1 MPRVC
6 NPLPASQ
13 ARLLLL
19 HKFLLVGWMDTEAP
33 CFFKSRQLAGDFGGL
48 HREATTEAKFFAV
61 GVHSF

>member
-6 NPLPASQ
+6 NRSPCFASPFIASVQ
-13 ARLLLL
+13 I
-19 HKFLLVGWMDTEAP
+19 LLVGWMDTEAP

-48 HREATTEAKFFAV
+48 HREATTEVKFFAV